1 MKSKIIKMSDYA
13 ARILTSDAKP
23 SFHSGYEKA
32 INLSF
37 NGQLL
42 TLQPKT
48 SSLSPL
54 SLITDLS
61 TNELSSLLSEPSPQL
76 SLSKNTIF
84 LDVHKITFA
93 NAKIFYAELFPLDHE
108 RCLFLRQILENT
120 IITAPPQGFVLIF
133 QPTPNLNLM
142 LKTARKHIHAT
153 SNSLKTRNF
162 QDAVSHLISLIGL
175 GIGLT
180 PSGDDF
186 LCGFLCGLIFMN
198 LWDTPFSCYL
208 RQQIQCNLSR
218 TNEISSAFLSC
229 ALHRQF
235 GTAVHM
241 LSDHPKMSH
250 ILSEFLAIG
259 HSSGLDTLC
268 GIYFAFQIFL

>member
-108 RCLFLRQILENT
+108 RF
-120 IITAPPQGFVLIF
+120 
-133 QPTPNLNLM
+133 
-142 LKTARKHIHAT
+142 
-153 SNSLKTRNF
+153 
-162 QDAVSHLISLIGL
+162 
-175 GIGLT
+175 
-180 PSGDDF
+180 
-186 LCGFLCGLIFMN
+186 
-198 LWDTPFSCYL
+198 
-208 RQQIQCNLSR
+208 
-218 TNEISSAFLSC
+218 
-229 ALHRQF
+229 
-235 GTAVHM
+235 
-241 LSDHPKMSH
+241 
-250 ILSEFLAIG
+250 
-259 HSSGLDTLC
+259 
-268 GIYFAFQIFL
+268 